1 MSVLG
6 GCLKR
11 KKKYS
16 HHLFAVTFKTQKAS
30 SEWKVAPT
38 DNTLAEQTRI
48 LSKCPWT
55 ELRTPACSVAASHSE
70 FERQLNSLNANAYH
84 FPLKSDS
91 AKMTKLHCTLLWQYF
106 FTAYYLCVY
115 DPKLLKR
122 VIFSSQTLDFN
133 LTFIFF
139 LKAAAISVWVIGYI
153 LIISLDESFYFY
165 FSARRCFAVKTSC
178 KTSNCS
184 APSNLKRVRYIT
196 HAECRVE
203 WFSLSEDC
211 LPGLLQ
217 CIPSPSITF

>member
-1 MSVLG
+1 MK
-6 GCLKR
+6 GCSDR
-11 KKKYS
+11 QY
-16 HHLFAVTFKTQKAS
+16 ARRTDPYPV
-30 SEWKVAPT
+30 KV
-38 DNTLAEQTRI
+38 
-48 LSKCPWT
+48 
-55 ELRTPACSVAASHSE
+55 
-70 FERQLNSLNANAYH
+70 SLNRTQNPCLLRRCE
-84 FPLKSDS
+84 PLRVWAS
-91 AKMTKLHCTLLWQYF
+91 AKQLKCKCIPFSTQIRFSKNDEIALYLAVAIF